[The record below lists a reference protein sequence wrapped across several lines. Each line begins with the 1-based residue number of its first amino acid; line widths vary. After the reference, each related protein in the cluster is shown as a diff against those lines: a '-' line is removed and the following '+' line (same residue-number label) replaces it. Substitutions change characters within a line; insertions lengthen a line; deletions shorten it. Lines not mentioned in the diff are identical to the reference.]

1 MNTYRIKTPII
12 PEQLEELKAG
22 DKVLLSG
29 TIYTARDAAHKRMIN
44 ALESHQSLPFDLE
57 NQIIYYCGPSPAR
70 ECLPIGSA
78 GPTTSTRMD
87 TYTPTLLAHGVKM
100 LIGKGERSQVVID
113 SLKKNK
119 AIYLIAIGGAGAF
132 YANTVVSSEIVA
144 WSDLGAEAVY
154 KLEVKDFLCFVSEQM
169 N

>member
-1 MNTYRIKTPII
+1 MKTYRINTPIK
-12 PEQLEELKAG
+12 QEELQKLKAG

-44 ALESHQSLPFDLE
+44 ALENHQTLPFDLE

-70 ECLPIGSA
+70 DGLPIGAA

-87 TYTPTLLAHGVKM
+87 TYTPTLLANGVKM
-100 LIGKGERSQVVID
+100 VIGKGERSQGVID
-113 SLKKNK
+113 SLKKNE

-132 YANTVVSSEIVA
+132 YANKVVSSEIIA

-154 KLEVKDFLCFVSEQM
+154 KLEVKDFLCFVSDQM

>member
-70 ECLPIGSA
+70 EGLPIGSA